1 MMNIQMMNRM
11 ITTTKIYKFKDIK
24 VSSDE
29 ERIISKMAAQK
40 SISYLEAKERLFS
53 NSLLNY

>member
-1 MMNIQMMNRM
+1 M
-11 ITTTKIYKFKDIK
+11 ITTTKTYKFKDLK
-24 VSSDE
+24 VSMDE
-29 ERIISKMAAQK
+29 ERLISRMAAQK